1 MEKIK
6 TNNFDDLARRC
17 KQGDESAFAE
27 LYYQYSKT
35 LYNSIYRILGQKGEA
50 EEVLQ
55 DSFISAFNQIESF
68 ENQSH
73 FGNWIK
79 RVAINKSIS
88 LLRKREVQLF
98 SIENDHDVTD
108 ENTIDEDEYEYKLEE
123 VKKAINQLPM
133 GYRTVV
139 NLYAVEGIPQ
149 EEIAELLGISHS
161 TVRSQ
166 YHRAKITILKTLKK
180 SGLS

>member
-6 TNNFDDLARRC
+6 TNKFDDLAHRC
-17 KQGDESAFAE
+17 KQGDESAFAQ
-27 LYYQYSKT
+27 LYHQYSKN
-35 LYNSIYRILGQKGEA
+35 LYNSIYRILGQKGVA

-55 DSFISAFNQIESF
+55 DSFIIAFNQIESF

-73 FGNWIK
+73 FGAWIK
-79 RVAINKSIS
+79 KVAINKSIS

-98 SIENDHDVTD
+98 TLDADYDLTEETI
-108 ENTIDEDEYEYKLEE
+108 IDEDEYEYKLEE

-139 NLYAVEGIPQ
+139 NLYVIEGISQ

-166 YHRAKITILKTLKK
+166 YHRAKATILKTLKK